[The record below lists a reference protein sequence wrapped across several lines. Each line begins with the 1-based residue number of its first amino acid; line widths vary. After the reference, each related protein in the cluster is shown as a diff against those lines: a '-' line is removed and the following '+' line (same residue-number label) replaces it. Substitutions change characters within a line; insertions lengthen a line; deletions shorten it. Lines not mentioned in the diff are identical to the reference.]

1 MRDDTALIIVDV
13 QEGMFRIQPR
23 IHRGA
28 ELLDTVRELLERARA
43 AGVAVFHVQHD
54 GREPEHPL
62 HPGGPGWPI
71 HHAAAPR
78 SGEPVIRKKHAD
90 SFQDTSLQAELTARG
105 IRRLIVAGI
114 QTDYCVDTTCR
125 RAFSLGYDVTLV
137 ADGHSTWDDR
147 SCSAEQIVAH
157 HNEVLGNGFVRVLA
171 AREIEFLHSGAE
183 VGRKLA

>member
-13 QEGMFRIQPR
+13 QEGVFRLQPG

-43 AGVAVFHVQHD
+43 AGVPVFHVPHD

-62 HPGGPGWPI
+62 HPSGPGWPI
-71 HHAAAPR
+71 HRAAAPR
-78 SGEPVIRKKHAD
+78 PGEPVIRKKHSD
-90 SFQDTSLQAELTARG
+90 SFQDTSLQAELAARG
-105 IRRLIVAGI
+105 IRRLIVAGV

-125 RAFSLGYDVTLV
+125 QAFSLGYDVTLV

-147 SCSAEQIVAH
+147 SCSAEQIIAH
-157 HNEVLGNGFVRVLA
+157 HNEVLGNGFARVRR
-171 AREIEFLHSGAE
+171 AREIEFRDSSVETGH
-183 VGRKLA
+183 KLA